1 MGKSIKQMLT
11 NAISSVEIGYRVM
24 RGLDYQTLSQ
34 YILRINTHKDID
46 AILAEV
52 SRCLHEIL
60 GYKLFGFGLKTP
72 DSLDIWVDPS
82 LYGEEFSDYVKQDF
96 LCQNI
101 DHKMHFFTSKIEY
114 IRHKFDRPEILGSE
128 IFSYKVMEGTVT
140 ARMYIQPERT
150 MLNHHNSIIS
160 TIVRS
165 LSIALE
171 KSLSIRTLENAVAV
185 DPLTNCYNR
194 RALDNFIEND
204 IAYARRHKTN
214 LAVILFDLDNFKD
227 INDRYGHH
235 TGDRVLKEIA
245 GLITSQ
251 VRKSDYLVRYGG
263 EEFVLV
269 LPDSTLYDAVILAYK
284 LRKTVAGHLLDLPEG
299 RLRVTAS
306 FGVASLE
313 DAQDSASLLREA
325 DERMYKAKTNGKN
338 TVVPSLL
345 PCFADSRFHPS
356 EQTQKYST
364 ANSI

>member
-1 MGKSIKQMLT
+1 MGKTIKQFLT
-11 NAISSVEIGYRVM
+11 NAITSVEIGYRVV
-24 RGLDYQTLSQ
+24 RGIDYQTLSQ

-46 AILAEV
+46 SILAEV
-52 SRCLHEIL
+52 SQCLQDIL
-60 GYKLFGFGLKTP
+60 GYELFGFGLKTNE
-72 DSLDIWVDPS
+72 SLDIWIDPRIYS
-82 LYGEEFSDYVKQDF
+82 DPFADYVKRDF

-101 DHKMHFFTSKIEY
+101 DHKMHFLVNQTED
-114 IRHKFDRPEILGSE
+114 IRHKIDTQSMADI
-128 IFSYKVMEGTVT
+128 ISYKVMDGSVI
-140 ARMYIQPERT
+140 ARMYILPKRH

-171 KSLSIRTLENAVAV
+171 KSLSIRDLENAVAV

-214 LAVILFDLDNFKD
+214 LAVIMFDLDNFKK
-227 INDRYGHH
+227 INDLHGHLV
-235 TGDRVLKEIA
+235 GDIVLKEIA

-269 LPDSTLYDAVILAYK
+269 LPDSTLYDAVLLAHK
-284 LRKTVAGHLLDLPEG
+284 LRKTVAGHTIEFPGSRLLI
-299 RLRVTAS
+299 TAS

-313 DAQDSASLLREA
+313 DKQDSSGLLQEA

-338 TVVPSLL
+338 AVVPSLL
-345 PCFADSRFHPS
+345 PCFADRRFMAPEQSR
-356 EQTQKYST
+356 KYST
-364 ANSI
+364 VNMI